1 VVPKKAD
8 RRGARRG
15 QREHLNGIHPVREAL
30 RARRRTLYELCVRSG
45 TLRPEVLEL
54 VELAEAGG
62 VPVRRVAA
70 ELLTADDPAERSGAG
85 IELAVG
91 PLPEIALESLLAA
104 AESPTTLV
112 ALDGVE
118 DPQNLGAIARVAEA
132 AGVAGLLL
140 TRRRSP
146 PLSPAVARASAG
158 AIEWLPVARV
168 PNLPRTLNYLKKEGY
183 WIFGTDPE
191 ASDELFGLPDRLLT
205 GDRVVVL
212 GSEGRG
218 LRRGVDQVLDH
229 RVKIPMG
236 GRVGSLNVS
245 AAAAVMLF
253 ELRRRSR
260 LATSR

>member
-1 VVPKKAD
+1 
-8 RRGARRG
+8 
-15 QREHLNGIHPVREAL
+15 VREAL
-30 RARRRTLYELCVRSG
+30 RARRRALYELRVRSG

-54 VELAEAGG
+54 VALAEAGG
-62 VPVRRVAA
+62 VPVRRVAPEQLA
-70 ELLTADDPAERSGAG
+70 IDDPGERSGAG
-85 IELAVG
+85 VELAAG
-91 PLPEIALESLLAA
+91 PLPEVALESLLAVV
-104 AESPTTLV
+104 ESPRTLI

-140 TRRRSP
+140 THRRSP

-158 AIEWLPVARV
+158 AIEWLPAARV
-168 PNLPRTLNYLKKEGY
+168 PNLPRTLNYLKKEGF
-183 WIFGTDPE
+183 WIFGTDAE
-191 ASDELFGLPDRLLT
+191 AADELFDLPDRLLT

-229 RVKIPMG
+229 RVRIPME